1 MAEAAAVSEV
11 LYGGFAATRPLEC
24 HPCVGSRGACRKHVI
39 VTALVLLVE
48 ALAGTAGVALTN
60 PYVCIRAVHR
70 WRCYVRIFGTRTEAA
85 RLVRLMAA
93 IRHGVGV
100 AILTQ
105 TVGTGGARA
114 VHVRQIM
121 LLVAIQQLS
130 LLRVYA

>member
-24 HPCVGSRGACRKHVI
+24 HPCVSSRGACRKHVI
-39 VTALVLLVE
+39 VTALVLLVK
-48 ALAGTAGVALTN
+48 ALAGTAGVTLTN
-60 PYVCIRAVHR
+60 LYVRAVHR
-70 WRCYVRIFGTRTEAA
+70 WRCYVHIFGTRTEAA
-85 RLVRLMAA
+85 RLVRLMVA

>member
-24 HPCVGSRGACRKHVI
+24 HPGSSRGVCRKHVI

-60 PYVCIRAVHR
+60 PYVCIRATHR